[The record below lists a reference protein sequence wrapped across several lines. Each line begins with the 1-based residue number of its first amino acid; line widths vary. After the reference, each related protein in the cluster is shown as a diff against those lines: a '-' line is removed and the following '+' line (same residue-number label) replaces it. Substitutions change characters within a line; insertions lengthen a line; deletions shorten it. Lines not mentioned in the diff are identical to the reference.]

1 MQSQAP
7 ARRNPFRGL
16 SARDWGLVLG
26 RFFSMIWLAAGFGAL
41 LWGVFGLYTTLV
53 HKAPLALIQVEG
65 DINTTDRDQL
75 SRQLKATVKGSYF
88 GTDLI
93 AIRDAVIVSP
103 WVESMSVQR
112 RWPDGIRVLVI
123 EKKAVAR
130 WGEKNYLSARGEIFQ
145 PKPGTPSAELP
156 LLFGPAG
163 KAGYVMEQYRSLNER
178 LRPTGQQVVELHLT
192 ERMTWFIKLASGME
206 IIVDQNQFNDKMQRY
221 FWLYDK
227 ELKPYADRIARVDLR
242 YRNGLAL
249 SWKDGM
255 AVPVI
260 NNQLKKLEQVATQDG
275 R

>member
-1 MQSQAP
+1 MMQTQAP
-7 ARRNPFRGL
+7 AGPIRKL
-16 SARDWGLVLG
+16 SLQTAG
-26 RFFSMIWLAAGFGAL
+26 RLIAHALSWL
-41 LWGVFGLYTTLV
+41 WVVFGVLALGWGGYGLYSELV
-53 HKAPLALIQVEG
+53 RKAPLALIQVEG
-65 DINTTDRDQL
+65 DISPADREEL
-75 SRQLKATVKGSYF
+75 ASRLKASVKGSYF

-93 AIRDAVIVSP
+93 AIRDAVILSP

-145 PKPGTPSAELP
+145 PKPGAEGSQLP

-163 KAGYVMEQYRSLNER
+163 KTAYVMEQYRNLNAL
-178 LRPTGQQVVELHLT
+178 LRPIGHQVTELHLT
-192 ERMTWFIKLASGME
+192 ERMTWFLKLASGME
-206 IIVDQNQFNDKMQRY
+206 IVIDQSQFNEKLQR
-221 FWLYDK
+221 FLWLYGR
-227 ELKPYADRIARVDLR
+227 ELQPYSDRIARVDLR

-249 SWKDGM
+249 SWKEGM

-260 NNQLKKLEQVATQDG
+260 NNQLQKLEQVTTQDG